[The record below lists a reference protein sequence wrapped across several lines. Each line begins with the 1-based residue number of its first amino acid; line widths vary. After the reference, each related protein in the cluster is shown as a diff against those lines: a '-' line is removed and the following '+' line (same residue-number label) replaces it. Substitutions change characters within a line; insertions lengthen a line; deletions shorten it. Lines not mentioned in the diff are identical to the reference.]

1 MVRLVLLVGRI
12 SLYGPLS
19 SKVYFDRQIVSWK
32 IWNTLKGQVRNE
44 KNNSKVGIPD
54 FWVGFLEILGEDE
67 GMNGKDEYGED
78 KSSRELDNFIATERL
93 SNTVKNTS
101 N

>member
-1 MVRLVLLVGRI
+1 MVRLVFLVGRI

-44 KNNSKVGIPD
+44 EKEQ
-54 FWVGFLEILGEDE
+54 L
-67 GMNGKDEYGED
+67 
-78 KSSRELDNFIATERL
+78 KSRHTRL
-93 SNTVKNTS
+93 LS
-101 N
+101 

>member
-1 MVRLVLLVGRI
+1 MVRLVFLVGRI

-19 SKVYFDRQIVSWK
+19 SKVYFDR
-32 IWNTLKGQVRNE
+32 
-44 KNNSKVGIPD
+44 IPD

-67 GMNGKDEYGED
+67 GMNGKDEYDED

>member
-1 MVRLVLLVGRI
+1 MKR
-12 SLYGPLS
+12 
-19 SKVYFDRQIVSWK
+19 
-32 IWNTLKGQVRNE
+32 
-44 KNNSKVGIPD
+44 KNNSKEGIPD

-67 GMNGKDEYGED
+67 GMNGKDEYDED

>member
-1 MVRLVLLVGRI
+1 MKR
-12 SLYGPLS
+12 
-19 SKVYFDRQIVSWK
+19 
-32 IWNTLKGQVRNE
+32 

-67 GMNGKDEYGED
+67 GMKGKDEYDED